1 MLNDMD
7 ILKLRRQHGVN
18 FVDIITIHAWV
29 LVLRDENDFV
39 WLSDHIFT
47 TATDACSWGVYLKD
61 ELRLCVTYRAV
72 SLREVTTSPE
82 IASIIW
88 RL

>member
-1 MLNDMD
+1 MRDSMD
-7 ILKLRRQHGVN
+7 ILKLRRLN
-18 FVDIITIHAWV
+18 DINLIDIVTMRAWV

-39 WLSDHIFT
+39 WLSDHIFISD
-47 TATDACSWGVYLKD
+47 ADACNWGVYLKD
-61 ELRLCVTYRAV
+61 ELRLCNQYRAV
-72 SLREVTTSPE
+72 LLRDVFTSKE